1 MMSEFLRDLWFVDE
15 SGKKI
20 ITDVHDQYKEPD
32 IVLVIS
38 RGSLEALTHI
48 CHIHNEWV
56 EERWTDDAYNHA
68 LDKDD

>member
-1 MMSEFLRDLWFVDE
+1 MSESLRDLWFVAE
-15 SGKKI
+15 CGKKI

-32 IVLVIS
+32 IVLVTS
-38 RGSLEALTHI
+38 RGTPETLEHI